1 MCNTEP
7 RQRNLI
13 IIFAVKSCVSD
24 VISRLKTSYEA
35 SFFLSLHIR
44 AIPTINFRQVTIFT
58 MYSSWAFFQNVCV
71 LSLSVKWIVSR
82 SKAIQKKLQ
91 KCLNVVFGRSQHH
104 FTIWCHKFLWLI
116 VGISFWKPYH
126 LLHKTPFASF
136 IHLQIRKE

>member
-35 SFFLSLHIR
+35 SFFPSLHIR

-58 MYSSWAFFQNVCV
+58 QVGRFFQNVCI
-71 LSLSVKWIVSR
+71 LSLSVNCVSWR
-82 SKAIQKKLQ
+82 SNTKEASKI
-91 KCLNVVFGRSQHH
+91 CINVVFGRSHIILLSDVIN
-104 FTIWCHKFLWLI
+104 FCGLLLAYLFFLNLI
-116 VGISFWKPYH
+116 TSSIHSFCFLY
-126 LLHKTPFASF
+126 SF
-136 IHLQIRKE
+136 CR

>member
-35 SFFLSLHIR
+35 SFFPSLHIR

-58 MYSSWAFFQNVCV
+58 QVGRFF
-71 LSLSVKWIVSR
+71 S
-82 SKAIQKKLQ
+82 
-91 KCLNVVFGRSQHH
+91 KCLRFIAECELCLVEQYKRSFKNMYKCGLWQKSHH
-104 FTIWCHKFLWLI
+104 ITIWCHKFLWLI
-116 VGISFWKPYH
+116 VGISFFLNLITSSIH
-126 LLHKTPFASF
+126 SF
-136 IHLQIRKE
+136 CFLYSFCR